1 MKDILPM
8 PINKK
13 RTPKVLTITLLLC
26 SFLPVIINI
35 FALSPLLFSLEN
47 NVLYQGTAIPTT
59 VRYVS
64 YLLTVLSFTSV
75 YATIIFSKLLLSKGI
90 TATVSLLYCALL
102 VLKIPATLLIS
113 IPFTGPI
120 ILADVL
126 MLLFYF
132 LLDILQFVL
141 IYIFIS
147 ITTKSYIRSVALLTE
162 KSKHSKQISHILPI
176 SKPFDWYNPLLR
188 TATYM
193 AISVS
198 AFRILERL
206 ISSIGIIPPE
216 SFGEVMVIVIDY
228 LSDIIFGAVAYIIA
242 IFIFNLLYDKL
253 TKADQSDVAEKENKA
268 DESDSSALFED

>member
-1 MKDILPM
+1 MNDILPM
-8 PINKK
+8 PINQK

-26 SFLPVIINI
+26 SFLPIILNI
-35 FALSPLLFSLEN
+35 FCLSPLLFSLEN
-47 NVLYQGTAIPTT
+47 NVVYRGTAIPTT

-75 YATIIFSKLLLSKGI
+75 YATIILSKI
-90 TATVSLLYCALL
+90 LLNKRVTATVSLSYCALL

-113 IPFTGPI
+113 IPFTGAI

-132 LLDILQFVL
+132 LLDILQFAL

-147 ITTKSYIRSVALLTE
+147 ITTKSYIRSVNILTE
-162 KSKHSKQISHILPI
+162 KGKKSKHISHILPI

-193 AISVS
+193 SISIS

-216 SFGEVMVIVIDY
+216 SFGEVMVIIIDY
-228 LSDIIFGAVAYIIA
+228 LSDIIFGIVAYIIA
-242 IFIFNLLYDKL
+242 IVIFNLLYDKL
-253 TKADQSDVAEKENKA
+253 TKTGKSDEPTKENKA
-268 DESDSSALFED
+268 DEDDSSALFED